1 MRVRTVNYWINQIS
15 AEENNNIKEP
25 QDEKDL
31 TFQIAKYYVTKEHNN
46 NQLKV
51 A

>member
-15 AEENNNIKEP
+15 AEKENTNTKEP
-25 QDEKDL
+25 QDDNDL
-31 TFQIAKYYVTKEHNN
+31 SFQIAKYYVSKSNKSK
-46 NQLKV
+46 LV